1 MIRRALCK
9 TPRRDP
15 KLTCGTRCNGARWW
29 PEGETLARI
38 EIYSNMLCGYSYRA
52 RKLLDSKGVAY
63 EEIDVM
69 LRPGRR
75 AEMVERSGGRTS
87 VPQIFVDG
95 RHLGNCEELYAL
107 EAAGKLDPILEGAE

>member
-1 MIRRALCK
+1 M
-9 TPRRDP
+9 
-15 KLTCGTRCNGARWW
+15 
-29 PEGETLARI
+29 ARI

-107 EAAGKLDPILEGAE
+107 EAAGKLDPILEGAK

>member
-1 MIRRALCK
+1 MAK
-9 TPRRDP
+9 
-15 KLTCGTRCNGARWW
+15 
-29 PEGETLARI
+29 I
-38 EIYSNMLCGYSYRA
+38 EIYSSMLCGYSYRA
-52 RKLLDSKGVAY
+52 KMLLESKGVAF

-95 RHLGNCEELYAL
+95 RHLGDCDELFAL
-107 EAAGKLDPILEGAE
+107 EAAGKLDPILEGEG